1 MSDWI
6 DAGPAGDSPNADA
19 KGCLI
24 AIVFF
29 GILMV
34 AAFLAYIFLF

>member
-6 DAGPAGDSPNADA
+6 DAGNAGDSSDATA

-24 AIVFF
+24 AVVFF

-34 AAFLAYIFLF
+34 AAFLAFIFLF